1 MTTVEQSNFKR
12 IIVAESKEDLADLEF
27 PCVLLV
33 GDASD
38 KTKKEGLA
46 IVFGDFYLM
55 LRRVFNSDR
64 AVRMPTIVLLLL

>member
-33 GDASD
+33 GDA
-38 KTKKEGLA
+38 TKETRIEGIA
-46 IVFGDFYLM
+46 IVYRWYYKND
-55 LRRVFNSDR
+55 
-64 AVRMPTIVLLLL
+64 